1 MTIGI
6 VVVASLA
13 AKLAGEPEATITS
26 TFSATS
32 SAASTGEPIVAV
44 LREPVRD
51 DDILALDVAELAQSL
66 EQALDEERP
75 ALARADRHKTDPG
88 CFRGLLAAR
97 HKTGYDQGQS
107 VLQKPPTTMTIH
119 ATCRSRTLQH
129 HEFSDAERHSSAA
142 AHRAVGCS
150 EGSAA

>member
-66 EQALDEERP
+66 EQASMKSARPSREPTATKPIRGAFAGFSQPDTKLDMTR
-75 ALARADRHKTDPG
+75 ARA
-88 CFRGLLAAR
+88 
-97 HKTGYDQGQS
+97 S
-107 VLQKPPTTMTIH
+107 
-119 ATCRSRTLQH
+119 CRSRRRL
-129 HEFSDAERHSSAA
+129 
-142 AHRAVGCS
+142 
-150 EGSAA
+150 